1 VPLVEKASY
10 FYSQSCFVVTPH
22 TRRSVLIDGL
32 MQIQIND
39 PSVKSEEAHN
49 GRVRDELFPNTYY
62 LHKKLVARVKDTD
75 SCERI

>member
-1 VPLVEKASY
+1 
-10 FYSQSCFVVTPH
+10 
-22 TRRSVLIDGL
+22 

>member
-1 VPLVEKASY
+1 
-10 FYSQSCFVVTPH
+10 
-22 TRRSVLIDGL
+22 

-75 SCERI
+75 SCERIWRESIFWFNKLPA